1 MSNKIKNGMQVSCFL
16 NNEKLCDLKWDSM
29 PNVGMG
35 FSYKKKSYMITKI
48 EDSKITLKI
57 ITNRGKKK

>member
-1 MSNKIKNGMQVSCFL
+1 MEVSCFL
-16 NNEKLCDLKWDSM
+16 KDEKLCDLKWDAM

-35 FSYKKKSYMITKI
+35 FSYKKISYMITKI

-57 ITNRGKKK
+57 IKSRGKKK

>member
-1 MSNKIKNGMQVSCFL
+1 MENNTKNAMEVSCFV
-16 NNEKLCDLKWDSM
+16 NDKKLCDLKWDDM

-35 FSYKKKSYMITKI
+35 FSYKKISYMITKI

-57 ITNRGKKK
+57 ITNGGKKK